1 MSHFAQIAAIKR
13 RAAAGF
19 TLVEVMIA
27 VAFIGIAMLALLSLQ
42 HSNLQAVIR
51 SQELTR
57 AAMLAQALMS
67 QAELE
72 RFPPAGESNGD
83 FAQLYPGEFRNFRW
97 RRAVDP
103 SPLFPDIARVRV
115 SVLWG
120 PRLRQ
125 SFTLTEFMRNP
136 APPEGETEAPT
147 PGASPTPTGA
157 TR

>member
-1 MSHFAQIAAIKR
+1 MKR
-13 RAAAGF
+13 VAAAVRGGF
-19 TLVEVMIA
+19 TLLEVMIA
-27 VAFIGIAMLALLSLQ
+27 IAFIGIALMALLALQ
-42 HSNLQAVIR
+42 HSNLQSVIKAR
-51 SQELTR
+51 DLTR

-72 RFPPAGESNGD
+72 RFPPAGESHGD

-97 RRAVDP
+97 RREVDP

-125 SFTLTEFMRNP
+125 SFIVTEFMRNP

-147 PGASPTPTGA
+147 PGASPTPTGGS
-157 TR
+157 R